1 MNIGTT
7 ISFIIAGLILLAIL
21 NVNTSL
27 MTDSGTATLDQ
38 SAKEQVD
45 AVASVLSNDMRKIG
59 YRVNVSSDTAIVS
72 ASQHSIT
79 FKSDW
84 NNDGSVDRIT
94 WTFDTSK
101 PVTSTDNPND
111 YELIRTVNGVSTVLN
126 MGVTQ
131 FNITLYD
138 NSGNV
143 VASPILAKR
152 IKVSIICETPESYN
166 GHYSPASWQKIFTP
180 VNIN

>member
-7 ISFIIAGLILLAIL
+7 LSFIIAGLILVAIL
-21 NVNTSL
+21 NVNKSL
-27 MTDSGTATLDQ
+27 MTDSGTSTLDM

-45 AVASVLSNDMRKIG
+45 AVSAVLSNDMRKIG
-59 YRVNVSSDTAIVS
+59 YRVDLTSDTAIVS

-84 NNDGSVDRIT
+84 NNDGSVDLIT
-94 WTFDTSK
+94 WAFDTSK
-101 PVTSTDNPND
+101 PVTTTDNPND
-111 YELIRTVNGVSTVLN
+111 YELIHTVNGVSTVLY

-138 NSGNV
+138 NAGNKV
-143 VASPILAKR
+143 ISPILAKR
-152 IKVSIICETPESYN
+152 IKVSMICETPESYD
-166 GHYSPASWQKIFTP
+166 GHYAPASWQKIFTP

>member
-7 ISFIIAGLILLAIL
+7 ISLIISGLILLAIL
-21 NVNTSL
+21 NVNNSL
-27 MTDSGTATLDQ
+27 MTDSGTATLGQ
-38 SAKEQVD
+38 SVKLQVD

-59 YRVNVSSDTAIVS
+59 YRVNASTDTAIVS

-111 YELIRTVNGVSTVLN
+111 YELIRTVNGVSTVLY
-126 MGVTQ
+126 MGVIQ

-138 NSGNV
+138 SSGNV
-143 VASPILAKR
+143 VTSPILAKR
-152 IKVSIICETPESYN
+152 IKVSMICETPESYDGN
-166 GHYSPASWQKIFTP
+166 YAPASWQKIFTP